1 MKAASLALFLAKNMP
16 TLTTSYKA
24 DFVRQAFSKSTI
36 SNSTISNLTFFM
48 PVQIIVGAQWGDE
61 GKGKIVDH
69 LSEKVDIVARYQG
82 GANAGHTVVLPPR
95 KGLAEKEREFV
106 LHLIPSGI
114 FHPRVTCVIGNGVVI
129 DPKALLEEINQ
140 LQSAGINIH
149 GRLLISHNAHLIM
162 PYHKKL
168 DSIREQGDQKI
179 GTTGRGIGP
188 SYIDKYMRT
197 GVRVVDLLDR
207 DVLCRK
213 LKRNIEEKNE
223 LLRKVYNTEELN
235 LDAIINEYQEFDKK
249 IDEFVTDTSRYLSD
263 ALRKGKK
270 ILAEGAQ
277 GALLDVDHGTYP
289 FVTSSSPTS
298 GGACTGLGIPPT
310 AVSDVMGVVKAYST
324 RVGNGPF
331 PTELSDETG
340 ERLRSTGGE
349 YGATTGRPRRCG
361 WLDLV
366 SLRYSVRIN
375 GISHIAI
382 TKLDVLD
389 EFEDIHVC
397 TGYMLNGKRID
408 DFPTDVQTLDRVKP
422 VYKAFRGWKADTSG
436 VRKYRALPP
445 RAITYIETLR
455 RSLKV
460 KISMVSV
467 GARRDQT
474 LTVR

>member
-1 MKAASLALFLAKNMP
+1 
-16 TLTTSYKA
+16 
-24 DFVRQAFSKSTI
+24 
-36 SNSTISNLTFFM
+36 M

-61 GKGKIVDH
+61 GKGKIVDL
-69 LSEKVDIVARYQG
+69 LSEHVDIVARYQG
-82 GANAGHTVVLPPR
+82 GANAGHTVVIPT
-95 KGLAEKEREFV
+95 KGPGGITTKEYV

-114 FHPRVTCVIGNGVVI
+114 FHKHVTCVIGNGVVL
-129 DPKALLEEINQ
+129 DPVALMTEIQQ
-140 LQSAGINIH
+140 LHELGIPMK

-162 PYHKKL
+162 PYHKLL

-188 SYIDKYMRT
+188 AYIDKYMRT
-197 GVRVVDLLDR
+197 GIRVVDLLDR
-207 DVLCRK
+207 DTLCRK
-213 LKRNIEEKNE
+213 LKRNIEENNQVLSKLYNSKE
-223 LLRKVYNTEELN
+223 LDVDSIVT
-235 LDAIINEYQEFDKK
+235 EYQEFDKK
-249 IDEFVTDTSRYLSD
+249 IDEYVTDTSVYLSN
-263 ALRKGKK
+263 ALKKRKF

-310 AVSDVMGVVKAYST
+310 AITSVIGVVKAYST

-331 PTELSDETG
+331 PTELIDETG
-340 ERLRSTGGE
+340 ERLRTTGGE

-366 SLRYSVRIN
+366 SLRYSIRVN
-375 GISHIAI
+375 GIQKIAI

-389 EFEDIHVC
+389 EFDEIKVC
-397 TGYMLNGKRID
+397 TAYQVADRKIEN
-408 DFPTDVQTLDRVKP
+408 FPTDVRTLEEVKP
-422 VYKAFRGWKADTSG
+422 VYRTFKGWKTSTSG
-436 VRKYRALPP
+436 VRSYGKLPARA
-445 RAITYIETLR
+445 RAYIEGFA
-455 RSLKV
+455 SLLGAKV
-460 KISMVSV
+460 SMVSV